1 LLVSEL
7 TETFTT
13 INQRQTLDKEG
24 RNLLS
29 IFNTTLKSLHQKLT
43 GVRNQVNKLNW
54 FNINLK
60 KEMKNHERPLKCK
73 YDELFGEF
81 NALKQETA
89 QICQHI
95 DGNGGVQNHQEDKD
109 FIHTDGSTK
118 TINS

>member
-1 LLVSEL
+1 
-7 TETFTT
+7 
-13 INQRQTLDKEG
+13 
-24 RNLLS
+24 
-29 IFNTTLKSLHQKLT
+29 
-43 GVRNQVNKLNW
+43 
-54 FNINLK
+54 
-60 KEMKNHERPLKCK
+60 MKNHERPLKCK

-118 TINS
+118 TINSWLINSGWICYANAYLQMIASLPFLPTCLRTSSDSRMQHYGL